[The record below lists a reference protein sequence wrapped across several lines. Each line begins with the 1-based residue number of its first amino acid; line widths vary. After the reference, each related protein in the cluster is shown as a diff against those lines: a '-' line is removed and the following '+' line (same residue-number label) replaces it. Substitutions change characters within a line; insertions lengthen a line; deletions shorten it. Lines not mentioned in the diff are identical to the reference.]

1 MNKRRFCAFAPAIA
15 AVIAILPL
23 APAPAWAESDYP
35 ARPVRLIVG
44 FAAGGGNDVFA
55 RLVAAKLSDLVGQPV
70 VVENRPG
77 AGGRLAAEYVAK
89 ENADGYTLL
98 VGASGAMS
106 IAAAIYPDL
115 KYQPTKTFA
124 PLAMIASFPLIMV
137 VAADNPAK
145 GVQDVVDWAKQHP
158 DKANYATTSPSFTIA
173 TELLKL
179 KSGMPGTA
187 IPYRSSNDMIFS
199 VIGGQTLLA
208 IADGP
213 PVVPQVTAGKI
224 KAIAVTGSSRLP
236 ELPEVASM
244 AEAGYPAVDI
254 RLWSGIFAPAST
266 PQPVLAK
273 LETALSEALRDPGL
287 TAKLKNLAV
296 EPGRVTADDFRRT
309 IERDIVKFRQ
319 VVADAK
325 LHFEE

>member
-1 MNKRRFCAFAPAIA
+1 MNKRRFCVRALAIA
-15 AVIAILPL
+15 ALIATLSL
-23 APAPAWAESDYP
+23 AAAPGRAESEYP
-35 ARPVRLIVG
+35 
-44 FAAGGGNDVFA
+44 NDVFG
-55 RLVAAKLSDLVGQPV
+55 RLIAAKLSELIGQPV

-89 ENADGYTLL
+89 ESADGYTLL
-98 VGASGAMS
+98 IGASGAMS

-124 PLAMIASFPLIMV
+124 PLGMIANFPLIMAI
-137 VAADNPAK
+137 AADSPAK
-145 GVQDVVDWAKQHP
+145 TVQDVVDWAKQHP
-158 DKANYATTSPSFTIA
+158 DKANYATTSPAFTIA

-199 VIGGQTLLA
+199 VIGGQTLMA

-213 PVVPQVTAGKI
+213 PVMPQVKAGKV
-224 KAIAVTGSSRLP
+224 KAVAVTGAARLS
-236 ELPEVASM
+236 ELPDVPSM
-244 AEAGYPAVDI
+244 AEAGYAAVDI
-254 RLWSGIFAPAST
+254 RLWSGIFAPAAT
-266 PQPVLAK
+266 PQPILAK
-273 LETALSEALRDPGL
+273 LETALGEALRDPGVS
-287 TAKLKNLAV
+287 AKLKNLAV
-296 EPGRVTADDFRRT
+296 EPGRGTAAEFRQT
-309 IERDIVKFRQ
+309 IERDIVTFRH